1 MKGVCEGLPDLVKA
15 FHKPWIPLTLTARGK
30 KAFKK
35 KKFSLPTP
43 PTPPEKHKVTTSPSV
58 DHEDIAKLAQHEH
71 AQT

>member
-35 KKFSLPTP
+35 KKVFSTYPTYPAYPHLPHLP
-43 PTPPEKHKVTTSPSV
+43 PYPHLPRLPRTKPT
-58 DHEDIAKLAQHEH
+58 
-71 AQT
+71 